1 MPSDMRRSAN
11 SDTMMAS
18 STSMPTARISE
29 NSTTML
35 TVSPASCSP
44 RMPARNEAG
53 MAMPMKSEA
62 RPPSTISMMTT
73 TSRTAVMTLFCSS
86 CSMMRMSF
94 DLSCVKVTST
104 VAGQVFCSSSTTL
117 RVASTVSIRLAPV
130 RFDTSMVIA
139 GLPLTRVIEVGSLK
153 VGRTSATSPSVTA
166 ASPETA
172 IGKFRMSSGVSIS
185 DGTLT
190 AKRPGLAFERAGGD
204 QAVAGVEGRRSAGR
218 AGCRSSAGAS
228 ARR

>member
-1 MPSDMRRSAN
+1 
-11 SDTMMAS
+11 
-18 STSMPTARISE
+18 
-29 NSTTML
+29 
-35 TVSPASCSP
+35 
-44 RMPARNEAG
+44 MPARNDAG

-94 DLSCVKVTST
+94 DLSCVKATST

-153 VGRTSATSPSVTA
+153 VGRTSRDVAERHGGVAGDGDREVQDVARTSRSATALSP
-166 ASPETA
+166 
-172 IGKFRMSSGVSIS
+172 RSGRTV
-185 DGTLT
+185 
-190 AKRPGLAFERAGGD
+190 AFERAGGD
-204 QAVAGVEGRRSAGR
+204 QAVAGG
-218 AGCRSSAGAS
+218 
-228 ARR
+228 